1 MLPGLDKEEIA
12 DLLVHRID
20 EGRLVKAV
28 RRHEGVETD
37 QYGCERGHRFAM
49 DFPRGPA
56 TEPEWPPPPDV
67 VAMPSEKP

>member
-1 MLPGLDKEEIA
+1 MAGGPLAREVACMIC
-12 DLLVHRID
+12 ID

>member
-1 MLPGLDKEEIA
+1 MIC
-12 DLLVHRID
+12 ID

-28 RRHEGVETD
+28 RVHEGVETD
-37 QYGCERGHRFAM
+37 QYGCERGHRFGM

-67 VAMPSEKP
+67 VAMFSEKP